1 MDITSSTELSW
12 VSIIGHA
19 ITFLCFLSAIIYTYL
34 RRNELRRSTQ
44 QSTGLFYAIIGTSV
58 LFGLLNLFR
67 MLYEL
72 FGQPENLISK
82 DIDLI
87 AQFSS
92 IFILSLLI
100 LFLLSNKIVVE
111 RYANPARVLAIGAHP
126 DDIEI
131 AAGGTLAKM
140 RDAGNPIAAL
150 VLTQGEKGGNAELR
164 QNEAKSGA
172 VFLGLDDIQVLD
184 CTDTRLMTDA
194 VDVTNAIEEMIQKT
208 KPDIIFTHSNHDIHQ
223 DHQLVYEATL
233 RAARDTRTTILC
245 YESPSVTQD
254 FRPTYFVEVGDY
266 VDIKI
271 QAVKEHRDQRKKSY
285 MRADLIRSKLTFRGG
300 QAKVEY
306 AEGFEVVRM
315 ISML

>member
-1 MDITSSTELSW
+1 MELPLL
-12 VSIIGHA
+12 SIIGHA
-19 ITFLCFLSAIIYTYL
+19 VTFLCFTSVIIYTYL

-44 QSTGLFYAIIGTSV
+44 QSRILFYAIIGTSL
-58 LFGLLNLFR
+58 LFALLNLFR
-67 MLYEL
+67 LIYEL
-72 FGQPENLISK
+72 IGSSDNLIATN
-82 DIDLI
+82 IDLV

-92 IFILSLLI
+92 ILILSVLI
-100 LFLLSNKIVVE
+100 IVLFSNKIVIE
-111 RYANPARVLAIGAHP
+111 RYTTPARVLAIGAHP

-140 RDAGNPIAAL
+140 RDAGYQIAAL
-150 VLTQGEKGGNAELR
+150 VLTQGEKGGNAKFR
-164 QNEAKSGA
+164 QTEAVNGA
-172 VFLGLDDIQVLD
+172 EFLGLVDIQVLD

-194 VDVTNAIEEMIQKT
+194 VDVTNAIEAMIQKS
-208 KPDIIFTHSNHDIHQ
+208 KPDIIITHSNHDIHQ

-254 FRPTYFVEVGDY
+254 FRPTYFVEVGEY

-271 QAVKEHRDQRKKSY
+271 QAIREHRDQSNKSY
-285 MRADLIRSKLTFRGG
+285 MKADLIRGKLAFRGG
-300 QAKVEY
+300 QAKVDY

>member
-1 MDITSSTELSW
+1 MERSLI
-12 VSIIGHA
+12 SIIGHA
-19 ITFLCFLSAIIYTYL
+19 VTFLCFTGTIIYSYL

-44 QSTGLFYAIIGTSV
+44 QSRTLFYVIIGTSM

-67 MLYEL
+67 LVYEL
-72 FGQPENLISK
+72 LGKPENIISTEV
-82 DIDLI
+82 DLL

-92 IFILSLLI
+92 ILILSI
-100 LFLLSNKIVVE
+100 LVIVLFSNKIVVE
-111 RYANPARVLAIGAHP
+111 RHTSPARVLAIGAHP

-140 RDAGNPIAAL
+140 RDAGYQISAL
-150 VLTQGEKGGNAELR
+150 VLTQGEKGGNAKNR
-164 QNEAKSGA
+164 QNEAVSGA
-172 VFLGLDDIQVLD
+172 EFLGLVDIQVLD

-194 VDVTNAIEEMIQKT
+194 VDVTNAIEAMIKQY
-208 KPDIIFTHSNHDIHQ
+208 KPDIIFTHSSHDIHQ
-223 DHQLVYEATL
+223 DHQLVYESTL

-254 FRPTYFVEVGDY
+254 FRPSYFVEVGDY

-271 QAVKEHRDQRKKSY
+271 QAVREHRDQSKKSY
-285 MRADLIRSKLTFRGG
+285 MKTDLIRGKLVFRGG
-300 QAKVEY
+300 QAKVDY

>member
-1 MDITSSTELSW
+1 MERSLI
-12 VSIIGHA
+12 SIIGHA
-19 ITFLCFLSAIIYTYL
+19 VTFLCFTGMIIYSYL

-44 QSTGLFYAIIGTSV
+44 QSRILFYVIIGTSM

-67 MLYEL
+67 LVYEL
-72 FGQPENLISK
+72 FGKPENLISAE
-82 DIDLI
+82 IDLL

-92 IFILSLLI
+92 ILILSILVII
-100 LFLLSNKIVVE
+100 LFSNKIVVE
-111 RYANPARVLAIGAHP
+111 RHTSPARVLAIGAHP

-140 RDAGNPIAAL
+140 RDAGYQISAL
-150 VLTQGEKGGNAELR
+150 VLTQGEKGGNAKNR
-164 QNEAKSGA
+164 QNEAENGA
-172 VFLGLDDIQVLD
+172 EFLGLANIQVLD

-194 VDVTNAIEEMIQKT
+194 VDVTNAIEGMIKQYQ
-208 KPDIIFTHSNHDIHQ
+208 PDIIFTHSNHDLHQ
-223 DHQLVYEATL
+223 DHQLVYESTL

-254 FRPTYFVEVGDY
+254 FRPSYYVEVGDY

-271 QAVKEHRDQRKKSY
+271 QAVREHRDQSKKSY
-285 MRADLIRSKLTFRGG
+285 MKTDLIRGKLAFRGG
-300 QAKVEY
+300 QAKVDY